1 VSPGHDLP
9 IEMFKGARMHGTFT
23 FVYRVGQRVLH
34 VVGNDGRWRVT
45 VDGAIVDGTFA
56 TKPGAWAAG
65 VGEAD
70 RLDRVE
76 GSAAP
81 ASGAGGRDATR
92 GGQG

>member
-1 VSPGHDLP
+1 
-9 IEMFKGARMHGTFT
+9 MHGAFT
-23 FVYRVGQRVLH
+23 FVYRAGQRVLH
-34 VVGNDGRWRVT
+34 VVGNDGRWRAS

-56 TKPGAWAAG
+56 TKTAAWAAG
-65 VGEAD
+65 VGGAD

-81 ASGAGGRDATR
+81 ASGAGGQDATR